1 VLCDA
6 WRLPVT
12 VAIVLPKSVL
22 SIPVVPC
29 VLQVPL
35 VKLDDKYFKLVD
47 QMERLTPRP
56 PSLLQATAL
65 TVKV

>member
-1 VLCDA
+1 
-6 WRLPVT
+6 
-12 VAIVLPKSVL
+12 
-22 SIPVVPC
+22 

-56 PSLLQATAL
+56 PSLLKATAL

>member
-1 VLCDA
+1 MLNDA
-6 WRLPVT
+6 WCLPVT
-12 VAIVLPKSVL
+12 EAIVLPKSCLVHL
-22 SIPVVPC
+22 CCC

-56 PSLLQATAL
+56 PSLLKATAL